1 MCGRTYGQLSNQNFL
16 DAQTTKF
23 LTHGALLCAL
33 RKRKSSTRNFVCSSI
48 LLPVINSR
56 QALQLDLTVCTLK
69 KMTYSETHL
78 ISNRGDMLVIHFIQ
92 RLECVTRVLFKIK
105 QNIRWGKTNYC
116 LVITLTPESHMEV
129 GCLGTWGLEP
139 LTPNPGR
146 KNTPKACPIHIPGHE
161 PHPPHSALAQ
171 APVTLNRE
179 FSGEIRTMLKC
190 TNNNNKGWGGE
201 VKAL

>member
-1 MCGRTYGQLSNQNFL
+1 MCGRTYGQMSNQNFL

-33 RKRKSSTRNFVCSSI
+33 HKRKSSTRNFVCSSI

-56 QALQLDLTVCTLK
+56 QALQLDLTVSTLK

-116 LVITLTPESHMEV
+116 LVITLMPESHMEV

-146 KNTPKACPIHIPGHE
+146 KSTPKACPTHTPNHE

>member
-1 MCGRTYGQLSNQNFL
+1 MVFCCVHF
-16 DAQTTKF
+16 A
-23 LTHGALLCAL
+23 
-33 RKRKSSTRNFVCSSI
+33 STRAPLWI
-48 LLPVINSR
+48 LLV
-56 QALQLDLTVCTLK
+56 QAFYCQWLDLTVSTLK
-69 KMTYSETHL
+69 EMTYSETHL
-78 ISNRGDMLVIHFIQ
+78 ISNRGHMLVIHFIQ

-105 QNIRWGKTNYC
+105 QNIRWGRTNYC
-116 LVITLTPESHMEV
+116 LVITLMPESHMEV

-179 FSGEIRTMLKC
+179 FSGEIRTIIIC
-190 TNNNNKGWGGE
+190 TNNNNRGWGGE

>member
-1 MCGRTYGQLSNQNFL
+1 MFGRTYGQLSNQNFL

-56 QALQLDLTVCTLK
+56 QALQLDLTVSTLK

-78 ISNRGDMLVIHFIQ
+78 ISNRGHMLVIHFIQ

-116 LVITLTPESHMEV
+116 LVITLMPESHMEV

-146 KNTPKACPIHIPGHE
+146 KSTPKACPTHTPNHE

-171 APVTLNRE
+171 APVTLNQE
-179 FSGEIRTMLKC
+179 FSGEIRTIILLYVLII
-190 TNNNNKGWGGE
+190 TIRGE
-201 VKAL
+201 EGR

>member
-1 MCGRTYGQLSNQNFL
+1 MCGCTYGQFSNQNFL
-16 DAQTTKF
+16 DAQITKF

-33 RKRKSSTRNFVCSSI
+33 RKSKSSTRNFVCSSI

-56 QALQLDLTVCTLK
+56 QALRLDLTVSTLK

-78 ISNRGDMLVIHFIQ
+78 ISNRGDMLIIHFIQ
-92 RLECVTRVLFKIK
+92 RLECVSRVLFKIK
-105 QNIRWGKTNYC
+105 QNIRWGKINYC
-116 LVITLTPESHMEV
+116 SVITLMPELHMEV
-129 GCLGTWGLEP
+129 GCLGTLGLEP
-139 LTPNPGR
+139 PNPNPGR
-146 KNTPKACPIHIPGHE
+146 KNTPKACPTHIPGHE
-161 PHPPHSALAQ
+161 PHPPHSSLAQ

-179 FSGEIRTMLKC
+179 FSGEIRTMIKC

>member
-1 MCGRTYGQLSNQNFL
+1 MFGRTYGQLSNQNFL

-56 QALQLDLTVCTLK
+56 QALQLDLTVSTLK

-116 LVITLTPESHMEV
+116 LVITLMPESHMEV

-146 KNTPKACPIHIPGHE
+146 KSTPKACPTHTPNHE

-171 APVTLNRE
+171 APVTLNQE
-179 FSGEIRTMLKC
+179 FSGEIRTIILLYVLII
-190 TNNNNKGWGGE
+190 TIRGE
-201 VKAL
+201 EGR

>member
-1 MCGRTYGQLSNQNFL
+1 MFGRTYGQLSNQNFL

-33 RKRKSSTRNFVCSSI
+33 CKRKSSTRNFVCSSI

-56 QALQLDLTVCTLK
+56 QALQLDLTVSTLK

-116 LVITLTPESHMEV
+116 LVITLMPESHMEV

-146 KNTPKACPIHIPGHE
+146 KSTPKACPTHTPNHE

-171 APVTLNRE
+171 APVTLNQE
-179 FSGEIRTMLKC
+179 FSGEIRTIILLYVLII
-190 TNNNNKGWGGE
+190 TIRGE
-201 VKAL
+201 EGR